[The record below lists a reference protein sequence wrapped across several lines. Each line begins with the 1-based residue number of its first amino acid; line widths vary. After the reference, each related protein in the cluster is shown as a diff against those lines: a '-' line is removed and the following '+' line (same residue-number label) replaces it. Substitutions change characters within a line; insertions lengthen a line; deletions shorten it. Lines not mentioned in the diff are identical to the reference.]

1 MTRHVPVTHVAGA
14 MSMPRQLDLEQI
26 RSSLIRQEETI
37 IFALI
42 ERAQFRRNAATTELD
57 HPAFRSVLRPSTRTF
72 LDHMLL
78 EHERLHA
85 TVRRYTAPDEHAFF
99 PSRLPAP
106 ALLTEP
112 QPSVLQPNAI
122 NVNDQIRALYESTI
136 IPALCAGGDDGNYGS
151 ATLCDIAALQAIS
164 KRVHYGKFVAESKF
178 RSQTAECGAAAHARA
193 RRATRTPT
201 RALTP
206 PPAGT
211 RR

>member
-1 MTRHVPVTHVAGA
+1 
-14 MSMPRQLDLEQI
+14 MSLDLAQI

-42 ERAQFRRNAATTELD
+42 ERAQFRRNAATTEAD
-57 HPAFRSVLRPSTRTF
+57 HPAFQSVLHPSTRTF

-106 ALLTEP
+106 ALVTEP

-122 NVNDQIRALYESTI
+122 NVNDQIRALYASTI
-136 IPALCAGGDDGNYGS
+136 IPSLCADGDDGHYGS

-178 RSQTAECGAAAHARA
+178 RSQTAECARRREAARPTARCASARPAHA
-193 RRATRTPT
+193 PT
-201 RALTP
+201 ALP
-206 PPAGT
+206 PPPPNCAPHAPQVH
-211 RR
+211 RSD